1 MRQTQLANLSSGVP
15 SRTATAGSTLHSTT
29 STGMSSNGASMTSTG
44 VPDAMNAIP
53 FGLRIEG
60 SPLST
65 STPTPP
71 ATSVSSTAIVDLIRD
86 MKNKLKHELD
96 WLMNKPRDMPQRQDI
111 TGNRFLVAGGSTTTS
126 CTDATAFL
134 LKYGVLRAGGAVVAA
149 DHDPAVPFSEF
160 RTGEGF
166 ISRKFS
172 VVNNLLYWYN
182 DAFMGGAAGFC
193 VVPSS
198 GRVFATFGAPADVPA
213 GCEPVQ
219 LVVYPSRFHK
229 GHL

>member
-1 MRQTQLANLSSGVP
+1 M
-15 SRTATAGSTLHSTT
+15 
-29 STGMSSNGASMTSTG
+29 
-44 VPDAMNAIP
+44 
-53 FGLRIEG
+53 
-60 SPLST
+60 
-65 STPTPP
+65 
-71 ATSVSSTAIVDLIRD
+71 DLIRD

-166 ISRKFS
+166 ISRTFS
-172 VVNNLLYWYN
+172 VVNNLLHWYN
-182 DAFMGGAAGFC
+182 DAFMGGVAGFC

-198 GRVFATFGAPADVPA
+198 GRVFATFGAPANVPA